1 MSIWA
6 MIGDLILERKSFNHE
21 SDKLIFIA
29 IRILLLEVPPLAQ
42 VLAGVEENSLL
53 TRCSV

>member
-29 IRILLLEVPPLAQ
+29 IRILLLEVSPLAQ